1 MEGPAH
7 TSSPIRSLHVMVG
20 AGTARAAYV
29 SYRPRTPSLPVRAL
43 SNLLAA
49 STLEAVLKTCWV
61 KVYFISTRPRPG
73 ARRSSAARAGPEG
86 QCAMYAAQAGVG
98 ARRSGVGDVLEQIK
112 IEFSAVAEESNACQR
127 QRDEYQHKCRSPPT
141 LPPTHRKQSH
151 PQSRFASWLHSHTA
165 FWARSGRRSILNV
178 LLSA

>member
-49 STLEAVLKTCWV
+49 STLEAVLLK
-61 KVYFISTRPRPG
+61 
-73 ARRSSAARAGPEG
+73 
-86 QCAMYAAQAGVG
+86 
-98 ARRSGVGDVLEQIK
+98 DVLG
-112 IEFSAVAEESNACQR
+112 
-127 QRDEYQHKCRSPPT
+127 
-141 LPPTHRKQSH
+141 QSLFH
-151 PQSRFASWLHSHTA
+151 FDPST
-165 FWARSGRRSILNV
+165 SGCKEILG
-178 LLSA
+178 S